1 MSDHISSQFNNDIM
15 FINSN
20 LTKMGGICEDN
31 LKKAI
36 KAMTKNDSKLAEQII
51 SKDEELDQIENQID
65 DVVIKTIALRQP
77 VADDLRLLFAAIKI
91 AAAFERIGD
100 LIKNIG
106 KRTLS
111 ISEEEP
117 LKLKAPISDLG
128 KQVNLQLTKAV
139 NSHTTKDSKLA
150 LEVWNSDIEIDKIYN
165 SLTIDLVA
173 ALRKKK
179 QVEVGSH
186 LLFIA
191 KNLERIGDHTTE
203 IAEMVYYIIT
213 GQQMDKSARP
223 KKSF

>member
-1 MSDHISSQFNNDIM
+1 
-15 FINSN
+15 
-20 LTKMGGICEDN
+20 MGGICEDN

-100 LIKNIG
+100 LTKNIG

-128 KQVNLQLTKAV
+128 KKVNLQLTKAV

-203 IAEMVYYIIT
+203 IAEMVYYVLT

>member
-1 MSDHISSQFNNDIM
+1 
-15 FINSN
+15 
-20 LTKMGGICEDN
+20 MGGICEDN

-36 KAMTKNDSKLAEQII
+36 KAMSKNDSKLAEQII
-51 SKDEELDQIENQID
+51 SKDEELDQLETQID

-91 AAAFERIGD
+91 SAAFERIGD
-100 LIKNIG
+100 LTKNIG

-111 ISEEEP
+111 ISDEEP
-117 LKLKAPISDLG
+117 LKLRTPISELG

-139 NSHTTKDSKLA
+139 NSHATRDSKLA

-165 SLTIDLVA
+165 SLTKDLVA

-203 IAEMVYYIIT
+203 IAEMVYYVIT
-213 GQQMDKSARP
+213 GEQMDKSARP

>member
-1 MSDHISSQFNNDIM
+1 MS
-15 FINSN
+15 
-20 LTKMGGICEDN
+20 
-31 LKKAI
+31 
-36 KAMTKNDSKLAEQII
+36 KNDSKLAEQII
-51 SKDEELDQIENQID
+51 SKDEELDQLETQID

-91 AAAFERIGD
+91 SAAFERIGD
-100 LIKNIG
+100 LTKNIG

-111 ISEEEP
+111 ISDEEP
-117 LKLKAPISDLG
+117 LKLRAPISELG

-139 NSHTTKDSKLA
+139 NSHATRDSKLA

-165 SLTIDLVA
+165 SLTKDLVA

-203 IAEMVYYIIT
+203 IAEMVYYVIT
-213 GQQMDKSARP
+213 GEQMDKSARP